1 MHPFAAL
8 LRGFW
13 PVKRLQNFRPEW
25 IDRGIVAIGVLAAV
39 TAVYV
44 IFAFNA

>member
-13 PVKRLQNFRPEW
+13 PVKRLQNFRPDW
-25 IDRGIVAIGVLAAV
+25 IDCGIVAFGVLAAV